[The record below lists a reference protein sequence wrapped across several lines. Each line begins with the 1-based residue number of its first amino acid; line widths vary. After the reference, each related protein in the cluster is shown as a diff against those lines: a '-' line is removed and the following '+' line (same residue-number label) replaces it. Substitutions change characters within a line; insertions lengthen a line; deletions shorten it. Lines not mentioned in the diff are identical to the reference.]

1 MLKHFKNR
9 LFKSNQ
15 PAPRRME
22 DEEPSYKPP
31 SSNAS
36 LTPEEREEQHFRDW
50 LANLDPDLRPYQ
62 LCENYPKIARQILA
76 LWGQPPQCNAYM
88 DQLLIAKREGRQ
100 GFPPAVAQ
108 ELLALGAY
116 YKEKY
121 SALIGM
127 RSL

>member
-1 MLKHFKNR
+1 MLKHLKNR

-22 DEEPSYKPP
+22 DEEPSYIPP
-31 SSNAS
+31 SSNLS
-36 LTPEEREEQHFRDW
+36 LTPEERAEQHFRDW
-50 LANLDPDLRPYQ
+50 LANLDPDLRPYH

-76 LWGQPPQCNAYM
+76 LWGQAPQCNAYL

-108 ELLALGAY
+108 ELLALSAY

-121 SALIGM
+121 AALIGM
-127 RSL
+127 RGL